1 MSQIKVD
8 SIVPRDGVPSGAD
21 GGGIIQ
27 IKRVASGSEVT
38 STNNVPRDSSV
49 PLSTEGVE
57 LLSTSFSCQ
66 STSNKVFITVC
77 VYGNEDSNLGDN
89 LTFCVYDGSTF
100 IGMGHAHVTGGGIEN
115 YNNTTFNVLYSPS
128 STSSKTYSVRGAV
141 EAGTFE
147 SLGTT
152 VYAVNSH
159 YNSQRKN
166 TMTIYEIS
174 A

>member
-1 MSQIKVD
+1 MSELRTNK
-8 SIVPRDGVPSGAD
+8 IVPRDGLPSGAS

-27 IKRVASGSEVT
+27 IKQVSSGSEVT
-38 STNNVPRDSSV
+38 STNNVPRDTSV

-57 LLSTSFSCQ
+57 LLSTTLSCQ
-66 STSNKVFITVC
+66 SASNKVLITVC
-77 VYGNEDSNLGDN
+77 VYGNEDSNSGDN

-100 IGMGHAHVTGGGIEN
+100 IGMGHEHVTGGGIEN

-141 EAGTFE
+141 DGGTFE

-152 VYAVNSH
+152 TYAVNSH

-174 A
+174 G

>member
-8 SIVPRDGVPSGAD
+8 SIVPSSGLSGSAD

-27 IKRVASGSEVT
+27 IKRVESGSEVT

-66 STSNKVFITVC
+66 SSSNKVFITVC
-77 VYGNEDSNLGDN
+77 VYGNEDSNSGDN

-100 IGMGHAHVTGGGIEN
+100 IGMGYVHAFNLVEN
-115 YNNTTFNVLYSPS
+115 YSGTTFNILYSPS

-141 EAGTFE
+141 DNGTFE

-152 VYAVNSH
+152 TYAVNSN